1 MDDLTIGGSL
11 LSLSKNNNY
20 PNCWG
25 MIMKAQKWILS
36 SCALAVALAL
46 PSVAVA
52 AEDGAKVERL
62 EVTGSRIKRTDIEGP
77 SPIQSIGKDD
87 IANMG
92 FDNLQ
97 QLLEKM
103 PANGAGAFSTRGNS
117 QDSTANGSASISLRG
132 LGPDATLVLI
142 NGRRVAISSFAE
154 GVSNSFVDINNIPV
168 SAIERIDILKDG
180 ASAIYGSDA
189 IAGVVNIVLKKDIEG
204 IEVNLGYGGATGPH
218 YDEKTANLVW
228 GTKGDKGTAS
238 IILDYFKNSTLSA
251 DEMGRFGT
259 ANQEPYGGDDNRSS
273 RGYPGY
279 FYVDGVK
286 TPDPDCP
293 ADRLTGSGSCLFD
306 YGPYNLTIPAAE
318 RVGAIGQ
325 FEYFFDNDVTA
336 FLEFAVQH
344 NTSEAGGAA
353 TPLDESAGLTVP
365 GTHPDNPWGKDILIG
380 RYRPVDAGA
389 RRWDIESD
397 SMRLVAGLRGT
408 LNEWDWEVAAQ
419 KGRQEQTQTG
429 DRSQGWVRVDYLQ
442 REIDAG
448 RYNPFGAAVN
458 SPDVIDAITTSLVRQ
473 GVSHMTA
480 YNASITGQAFTLAE
494 RDVMMAAGVEYRE
507 EDVSDVPDEQFQR
520 GLIFGTEAVSA
531 NAERDQWA
539 AYVEF
544 SIPVTDNFELQ
555 LAGRYDNYSDFG
567 TTTNPKVAFQWGI
580 TDEIT
585 ARGSW
590 ATGFRAPSLAQ
601 IGLGPSQESLFLD
614 DYYFC
619 QANGLDASECENLDQ
634 NFLFSGNK
642 ELEAEESE
650 SWNVGMIYAPNQ
662 SFDLSLDW
670 YNITQDNKIDKLEPQ
685 DVYDANCG
693 SQNSPICQ
701 RLAPVGADSLGT
713 IDKILSSFVNISS
726 QEVQGIDVSS
736 HYTLA
741 TDGYGDVKFGLEY
754 SYLMDF
760 EKGDKDWTGKY
771 RFPEHRWLGT
781 TNWTKDDLSVNLNL
795 SYIGEFAD
803 YNETRNV
810 DAQLLVDMS
819 ASYRFSETL
828 KWTIGMNNVLDE
840 EPPFAIGDGDG
851 DLYGYVMAT
860 HNPMGRYAYIK
871 LNINF

>member
-1 MDDLTIGGSL
+1 
-11 LSLSKNNNY
+11 
-20 PNCWG
+20 
-25 MIMKAQKWILS
+25 MKAQKWIPS
-36 SCALAVALAL
+36 ACALAVALAL
-46 PSVAVA
+46 PSIAS
-52 AEDGAKVERL
+52 AEDGAKVERI
-62 EVTGSRIKRTDIEGP
+62 EVTGSRIKRTDLEGP

-97 QLLEKM
+97 QLLEKI

-117 QDSTANGSASISLRG
+117 QDSTANGAASISLRG
-132 LGPDATLVLI
+132 MGPDATLVLI

-204 IEVNLGYGGATGPH
+204 IEVNLGYGTATGPN
-218 YDEKTANLVW
+218 YDEQTASLVW
-228 GTKGDKGTAS
+228 GTKGEKGNAS
-238 IILDYFKNSTLSA
+238 IILDYFKNGTLSA

-259 ANQEPYGGDDNRSS
+259 ANQEPYGGEDFRSS

-286 TPDPDCP
+286 TIDPDCP
-293 ADRLTGSGSCLFD
+293 PENATSGGSCLFD
-306 YGPYNLTIPAAE
+306 YGPYNLTIPGAE

-325 FEYFFDNDVTA
+325 FEYFLNDDLTA

-365 GTHPDNPWGKDILIG
+365 GSHPNNPWGKDIQIG

-408 LNEWDWEVAAQ
+408 IKEWDWEVTAQ
-419 KGRQEQTQTG
+419 KGRSESTQSG

-458 SPDVIDAITTSLVRQ
+458 SPEVIDAITTSLVRQ

-480 YNASITGQAFTLAE
+480 YDASVTGQAFTLGD

-520 GLIFGTEAVSA
+520 GLIFGTESVSA
-531 NAERDQWA
+531 SANRDQWA

-544 SIPVTDNFELQ
+544 SLPLADNFELQ
-555 LAGRYDNYSDFG
+555 LAGRYDHYSDFG
-567 TTTNPKVAFQWGI
+567 STTNPKVAFQWGI
-580 TDEIT
+580 TDELT

-601 IGLGPSQESLFLD
+601 IGLGPSEESSFFIDNYRCAADGVDCTALD
-614 DYYFC
+614 YNTEF
-619 QANGLDASECENLDQ
+619 AGNSEL
-634 NFLFSGNK
+634 GP
-642 ELEAEESE
+642 EESE
-650 SWNVGMIYAPNQ
+650 TWNVGLIWAPSQ
-662 SFDLSLDW
+662 AFDIGFDIFS
-670 YNITQDNKIDKLEPQ
+670 ITQDNKIDKQPLGEI
-685 DVYDANCG
+685 YNANCNDQ
-693 SQNSPICQ
+693 SSTICE
-701 RLAPVGADSLGT
+701 RLAPQPGQSLGP
-713 IDKILSSFVNISS
+713 IDVIHSSFINLSA
-726 QEVQGIDVSS
+726 QEAQGMDLSS
-736 HYTLA
+736 HYTMEM
-741 TDGYGDVKFGLEY
+741 DSYGDLKFGLEM
-754 SYLMDF
+754 SYLHKF
-760 EKGDKDWTGKY
+760 EKDGREWTGEY
-771 RFPEHRWLGT
+771 RYPQYRWLAT
-781 TNWTKDDLSVNLNL
+781 TNWRLDNFAANLNL
-795 SYIGEFAD
+795 TYIGEFED
-803 YNETRNV
+803 TPDIDFDGDLDFDRNQSRTV
-810 DAQLLVDMS
+810 DSQILVDMS
-819 ASYRFSETL
+819 ASYRFSETF
-828 KWTIGMNNVLDE
+828 KWTVGVNNVLDE
-840 EPPFAIGDGDG
+840 EPPFAIGDGDS
-851 DLYGYVMAT
+851 DLYGYVMSI
-860 HNPMGRYAYIK
+860 HNPLGRYVYTK
-871 LNINF
+871 VTMNF

>member
-1 MDDLTIGGSL
+1 
-11 LSLSKNNNY
+11 
-20 PNCWG
+20 
-25 MIMKAQKWILS
+25 MKAQKWIPS
-36 SCALAVALAL
+36 ACALAVALAL
-46 PSVAVA
+46 PSIAS
-52 AEDGAKVERL
+52 AEDGAKVERI

-97 QLLEKM
+97 QLLEKI

-117 QDSTANGSASISLRG
+117 QDSTANGAASISLRG

-204 IEVNLGYGGATGPH
+204 IEVNLGYGTATGPS
-218 YDEKTANLVW
+218 YDEQTASLVW
-228 GTKGDKGTAS
+228 GTKGEKGNAS
-238 IILDYFKNSTLSA
+238 IILDYFKNGTLSA
-251 DEMGRFGT
+251 DDMGRFGT

-273 RGYPGY
+273 RGYPGAFSY
-279 FYVDGVK
+279 LEVDQNGNPVLDENGK
-286 TPDPDCP
+286 QIVTRLPDPSCP
-293 ADRLTGSGSCLFD
+293 TDQINGSVCLFD

-325 FEYFFDNDVTA
+325 FEYFLNDDLTA

-353 TPLDESAGLTVP
+353 TPLDDTASLTVP
-365 GTHPDNPWGKDILIG
+365 ASHPNNPWGRDLDIY

-389 RRWDIESD
+389 RRWDVESD
-397 SMRLVAGLRGT
+397 SMRLVAGLRGN
-408 LNEWDWEVAAQ
+408 LKDWDWEVTAQ
-419 KGRQEQTQTG
+419 KGRSESTQTG
-429 DRSQGWVRVDYLQ
+429 DRTQGWVRVDYLQ

-448 RYNPFGAAVN
+448 RYNPFGATVN
-458 SPDVIDAITTSLVRQ
+458 SPEVIDAITTSLVRQ
-473 GVSHMTA
+473 GESHVAA
-480 YNASITGQAFTLAE
+480 YDASITGSAFTLGDA
-494 RDVMMAAGVEYRE
+494 DVMMAAGVEYRE

-531 NAERDQWA
+531 AAERDQWA
-539 AYVEF
+539 AYAEF
-544 SIPVTDNFELQ
+544 SIPLADNFELQ
-555 LAGRYDNYSDFG
+555 LAARYDHYSDFG
-567 TTTNPKVAFQWGI
+567 STTNPKVAFQWGI
-580 TDEIT
+580 SDELS

-601 IGLGPSQESLFLD
+601 IGLGPSEDSLFLD
-614 DYYFC
+614 DRYFC
-619 QANGLDASECENLDQ
+619 EANGLDPKECKNRD
-634 NFLFSGNK
+634 FGFVFSGNK
-642 ELEAEESE
+642 DLEAEESE
-650 SWNVGMIYAPNQ
+650 SWNIGVIYAPNQ

-670 YNITQDNKIDKLEPQ
+670 YNITQDNKIDRLEPQ
-685 DVYDANCG
+685 SLYDANCND
-693 SQNSPICQ
+693 QNSAVCV
-701 RLAPVGADSLGT
+701 RLPPVGSDKLGT
-713 IDKILSSFVNISS
+713 IDHVLSSFVNISS
-726 QEVQGIDVSS
+726 QEVQGVDLSS
-736 HYTLA
+736 HYTLVM
-741 TDGYGDVKFGLEY
+741 DGYGDLKFGLEY

-771 RFPEHRWLGT
+771 RYPEHRWLGT
-781 TNWTKDDLSVNLNL
+781 TNWTMDNLSANLNL
-795 SYIGEFAD
+795 TYIGEFAD

-819 ASYRFSETL
+819 ASYRFSETF
-828 KWTIGMNNVLDE
+828 KWTVGVNNVLDE
-840 EPPFAIGDGDG
+840 EPPFAIGDGDS
-851 DLYGYVMAT
+851 DLYGYVMSI
-860 HNPMGRYAYIK
+860 HNPLGRYVYTK
-871 LNINF
+871 VTMNF

>member
-1 MDDLTIGGSL
+1 MKRPL
-11 LSLSKNNNY
+11 LMPS
-20 PNCWG
+20 
-25 MIMKAQKWILS
+25 A
-36 SCALAVALAL
+36 CALAVAFAM
-46 PSVAVA
+46 PSMVFA
-52 AEDGAKVERL
+52 ADDGAKVERI

-77 SPIQSIGKDD
+77 SPIQSIDKDD

-97 QLLEKM
+97 QLLERM

-132 LGPDATLVLI
+132 MGPDATLVLI

-204 IEVNLGYGGATGPH
+204 LELNLGYGEASGTN
-218 YDEKTANLVW
+218 YDEKTASMVW
-228 GTKGDKGTAS
+228 GTKSDKGSAS
-238 IILDYFKNSTLSA
+238 VIVDYFKNSTLAAS
-251 DEMGRFGT
+251 ELGRFGT
-259 ANQEPYGGDDNRSS
+259 ANQKPYGGDDNRSS

-286 TPDPDCP
+286 TTDPACP
-293 ADRLTGSGSCLFD
+293 PENTTSTGSCLFD
-306 YGPYNLTIPAAE
+306 YGPYNLTIPQAE

-325 FEYFFDNDVTA
+325 FEYFLGEDLTA
-336 FLEFAVQH
+336 FLEFSVQH
-344 NTSEAGGAA
+344 NNSEAGGAA
-353 TPLDESAGLTVP
+353 TPLDETAGLTVP
-365 GTHPDNPWGKDILIG
+365 ESHPNNPFGMDIQIG

-397 SMRLVAGLRGT
+397 TMRMVAGLRGT
-408 LNEWDWEVAAQ
+408 VKEWDWEVSAQ
-419 KGRQEQTQTG
+419 KGRQKQIQSG

-458 SPDVIDAITTSLVRQ
+458 SPEVIDAITTSLVRQ
-473 GVSHMTA
+473 GVSRMTA
-480 YNASITGQAFTLAE
+480 YDASITGQAFTLAD
-494 RDVMMAAGVEYRE
+494 RDIMMAAGLEYRE

-531 NAERDQWA
+531 AANRDQWA

-567 TTTNPKVAFQWGI
+567 STTNPKVAFQWGI
-580 TDEIT
+580 TDSLT

-619 QANGLDASECENLDQ
+619 EANGLDPAGCKNLD
-634 NFLFSGNK
+634 FDFEFSGNPD
-642 ELEAEESE
+642 LDAEESE
-650 SWNVGMIYAPNQ
+650 SWNLGLIWAPSQ
-662 SFDLSLDW
+662 SFDIGLDAFK
-670 YNITQDNKIDKLEPQ
+670 ITQDNKIDKLEPQ
-685 DVYDANCG
+685 AVYDANCG
-693 SQNSPICQ
+693 DQNSTICQ
-701 RLAPVGADSLGT
+701 RLAPIGSDTMGT
-713 IDKILSSFVNISS
+713 IDKVLSSFVNLSS
-726 QEVQGIDVSS
+726 QEVEGVDLST
-736 HYTLA
+736 HYTMGL
-741 TDGYGDVKFGLEY
+741 DSYGDVKFGLEW
-754 SYLMDF
+754 SYLHKF
-760 EKGDKDWTGKY
+760 EKGDVDWTGEY
-771 RFPEHRWLGT
+771 RFPQHRWLAT
-781 TNWTKDDLSVNLNL
+781 TNWNMDAFAANLNFT
-795 SYIGEFAD
+795 YIGEFND
-803 YNETRNV
+803 YNKTRTV
-810 DAQLLVDMS
+810 DAQLLVDAS

-828 KWTIGMNNVLDE
+828 KWTVGINNLLDE
-840 EPPFAIGDGDG
+840 EPPFAIGDGDT
-851 DLYGYVMAT
+851 DLYGYVQAT
-860 HNPMGRYAYIK
+860 HNPMGRYIYTK
-871 LNINF
+871 VQVNF